1 MTSGA
6 LLDTSVL
13 IGGPV
18 ELPPSAAI
26 SVMSLGEL
34 RAGILLARTD
44 VERAARRRRLE
55 AVRAAFLPLPVD
67 EDVADRYGD
76 VLATAR
82 HQRRLTKASDLLIVA
97 TALATRRMLVT
108 LDVAQAALAH
118 ASGVATAP

>member
-118 ASGVATAP
+118 ASGVATEP

>member
-1 MTSGA
+1 
-6 LLDTSVL
+6 
-13 IGGPV
+13 
-18 ELPPSAAI
+18 
-26 SVMSLGEL
+26 MSLGEL

-108 LDVAQAALAH
+108 LDAAQAAVAQ

>member
-13 IGGPV
+13 IVGPV

-34 RAGILLARTD
+34 RAGVLLARTD

-118 ASGVATAP
+118 ASGVATEP